1 MEGPQWLEERRRVI
15 GGSDVAAIM
24 GMNPWKT
31 AYRVYQEKRKEV
43 EDWQGNQATDW
54 GKRMEPALRQWYS
67 DVTGRPVRLPDK
79 IIVSGKYPFMGAS
92 LDGYTDDGRI
102 VEIKTARNVRG
113 WGEPGTN
120 EIPEYYVLQVQHYM
134 IVTGFEVTDIPVS
147 IAGGPPELYE
157 VPADRELQEMIIEVC
172 ANFWRRVQE
181 GNPPD
186 PVTYADAVQRYGKS
200 AAVGTVVASQEAMKF
215 VNDLR
220 HVRARI
226 ELLEAEEKDLK
237 GMLIAALGE
246 AGDVMVDPD
255 GNPLVTYKLGNG
267 RRTFDVKAFEKD
279 HPVLYG
285 KYLKMG
291 EAQRRFLLKQERN
304 GEK

>member
-1 MEGPQWLEERRRVI
+1 MEGPQWLEERRKLI

-43 EDWQGNQATDW
+43 EDWQGNEATDW
-54 GKRMEPALRQWYS
+54 GKRLEPALRQWYS
-67 DVTGRPVRLPDK
+67 DVSGRPVRLPDK

-102 VEIKTARNVRG
+102 VEIKTARNGRG
-113 WGEPGTN
+113 WGNPGTN
-120 EIPEYYVLQVQHYM
+120 EIPDCYVLQVQHYM

-186 PVTYADAVQRYGKS
+186 PVTYADAVARYGKS
-200 AAVGTVVASQEAMKF
+200 NAEGSVIASEGALAGVA
-215 VNDLR
+215 
-220 HVRARI
+220 
-226 ELLEAEEKDLK
+226 ELKHLIAQRKELEAVEEDVK
-237 GMLIAALGE
+237 GRIIRFLGDTADTLVDS
-246 AGDVMVDPD
+246 AGQT
-255 GNPLVTYKLGNG
+255 LVTYKLANG
-267 RRTFDVKAFEKD
+267 RKSFDAKAFEKD
-279 HPVLYG
+279 HPNL
-285 KYLKMG
+285 YLKYIKTS
-291 EAQRRFLLKQERN
+291 EPQRRFLVK
-304 GEK
+304 